1 MRDPPNDW
9 LTWLIVH
16 MPRRVLERRGVTYG
30 ITLTNKRAPMADQ
43 PEVLLRLFSMTR
55 EQLRELKRSL
65 SKLSP
70 HSVRGN
76 YQNC

>member
-43 PEVLLRLFSMTR
+43 PEVLQRVSRFCKEAMT
-55 EQLRELKRSL
+55 
-65 SKLSP
+65 
-70 HSVRGN
+70 VRGIPLRN
-76 YQNC
+76 A

>member
-30 ITLTNKRAPMADQ
+30 ITLTNKQAPMADQ
-43 PEVLLRLFSMTR
+43 PEVLLRRFSFLQKGHDGARNTAT
-55 EQLRELKRSL
+55 
-65 SKLSP
+65 
-70 HSVRGN
+70 
-76 YQNC
+76 